1 MTDHALERAAEQ
13 ETVRLCQRYDELFGR
28 LYEYNYRL
36 IQESEDP
43 ENEGKYHF
51 ESIFDFYITSNAQS
65 LCKSLLL
72 ECFGSPGM
80 LLNARCILEGLAIK
94 QKYRLGEVPES
105 RVALLQKQVFLIEYK
120 YYRRFDDIAEQILL
134 PEKLRLDY
142 EETCAFFSD
151 HLRGEFSEG
160 KIRSIIRSEIP
171 FLCEPHTNFRKLIGE
186 NLGEE
191 FAVMYG
197 VLSQG
202 VHPSTNTFHREKN
215 TIVYLLKVLDMVYEE
230 YKHLPATRVTLYSHL
245 ARCHSSDATR
255 RIVELTRKECRM
267 LSDIAE
273 VFEKETGGNNFV
285 SDTLCTAEKLL
296 WDMTVDGSLALVEQV
311 KSKWKVMLELLAG
324 FDHAYFHWMLSLGE
338 ESYRLM
344 EAHRNIQLA
353 RNYGDMVDLTDAY
366 DLYKTLYPRGCD
378 RAAFDKGFMN
388 LLGYTIDGDGK
399 TKNLTEM
406 VRLLLET
413 IPKEGFH
420 DRVMYLDYVES
431 QMLSHA
437 NGYMWFAN
445 TGAWQDKNP
454 VLIASECLIWS
465 TVQHIYDFYMI
476 AQRLG
481 NKQSKPILNVLR
493 NRLKASDPLV
503 NEKISLLRLPEI
515 PI

>member
-1 MTDHALERAAEQ
+1 MSDRHTDSLSGEKAVEQ
-13 ETVRLCQRYDELFGR
+13 LVVRYNELFGS

-36 IQESEDP
+36 MEESEDQ
-43 ENEGKYHF
+43 ENEGKYPF

-72 ECFGSPGM
+72 GCLGSPGM

-94 QKYRLGEVPES
+94 RKFENGEIPES

-120 YYRRFDDIAEQILL
+120 YYSRFDDIAEIILI
-134 PEKLRLDY
+134 PEKLEADY
-142 EETCAFFSD
+142 GQACEEYRKLLSREFAD
-151 HLRGEFSEG
+151 KDIKKILRSQ
-160 KIRSIIRSEIP
+160 IP
-171 FLCEPHTNFRKLIGE
+171 FLCDPGINFRKLIGE
-186 NLGEE
+186 SLGEDY
-191 FAVMYG
+191 AVMYG

-202 VHPSTNTFHREKN
+202 VHPSTNTFYREQN
-215 TIVYLLKVLDMVYEE
+215 TIVYLLKVLDMVYDE
-230 YKHLPATRVTLYSHL
+230 YENLPATSVTLFSHL

-255 RIVELTRKECRM
+255 RIVELTKEECRM
-267 LSDIAE
+267 LADIAE
-273 VFEKETGGNNFV
+273 VFEKEIGHNFV
-285 SDTLCTAEKLL
+285 SDTLRTAERLL

-324 FDHAYFHWMLSLGE
+324 FDHAYFQRMLSLGE
-338 ESYRLM
+338 DSFRLM

-353 RNYGDMVDLTDAY
+353 RNYGNEVDLTDAY

-378 RAAFDKGFMN
+378 RATFDKGFTS
-388 LLGYTIDGDGK
+388 LLGYTVDGEGK

-406 VRLLLET
+406 VRILLET
-413 IPKEGFH
+413 IPKEGMH

-465 TVQHIYDFYMI
+465 TVQHIYDIYMI
-476 AQRLG
+476 AQKLG
-481 NKQSKPILNVLR
+481 NKQPKPILNVLR
-493 NRLKASDPLV
+493 NRLKASDPV
-503 NEKISLLRLPEI
+503 VKEKIKLLQLPEI
-515 PI
+515 LI